1 MKKKD
6 REETAHR
13 ASQRSAF
20 LSDNEAPTL
29 AALNTLALRHEHRT
43 RTITELTGAD
53 PARIRTLANAFIKA
67 NDIDLQRLRAL
78 HAHDDRA
85 ALRHLAHRIK
95 GAAQM
100 TGDAQLSRLCSVL
113 SGACM
118 DPDNHDLSLDAI
130 VAQLDLA
137 LQEFGDSC
145 RQMADDMGAR

>member
-13 ASQRSAF
+13 APQRSAF

-29 AALNTLALRHEHRT
+29 AALNTPALRHERRT
-43 RTITELTGAD
+43 RTVTELTGAD

-67 NDIDLQRLRAL
+67 NDIDLQRLRLL
-78 HAHDDRA
+78 HARDDRA

-118 DPDNHDLSLDAI
+118 DPDNQDLSLDAI

-137 LQEFGDSC
+137 LREFGDSC
-145 RQMADDMGAR
+145 RLMADDVGSR

>member
-1 MKKKD
+1 MKKKAP
-6 REETAHR
+6 EETAHG
-13 ASQRSAF
+13 APQRSAF
-20 LSDNEAPTL
+20 LRDNEVPAL
-29 AALNTLALRHEHRT
+29 AALNTPVLRHERRT
-43 RTITELTGAD
+43 RTVTELTGAD

-67 NDIDLQRLRAL
+67 NDVDLQRLRLL

-145 RQMADDMGAR
+145 RQMADDVGSP